1 MSEATMEFTTSGGAT
16 VRRTGQ
22 DATLLFPAEADVR
35 NCAELHALSR
45 QLLDEGVGALIL
57 DLTDCTFC
65 DSSGLN
71 VILRTCVLAK
81 AAGIRLSIRL
91 PEHGMVRRTCSIAG
105 VTKLIPVE
113 LAGPPAEGDPVVRR
127 LSR

>member
-1 MSEATMEFTTSGGAT
+1 MEFSTSGGAT

-22 DATLLFPAEADVR
+22 DATLLFPVEADVR
-35 NCAELHALSR
+35 NCADLHALSR
-45 QLLDEGVGALIL
+45 QLLDEGIRSLIL
-57 DLTDCTFC
+57 DLTDCQFC

-71 VILRTCVLAK
+71 VILRTYVQAK
-81 AAGIRLSIRL
+81 TAGVRLSIRL

-105 VTKLIPVE
+105 VTRMIPVE
-113 LAGPPAEGDPVVRR
+113 LAGTPPEGDPVVRR